1 MQVRTRFGEANPVV
15 ACSARGD
22 VTHTHASASGCRQRR
37 LPVFDAMKRTTAIFQ
52 MHVIGIRIMF

>member
-1 MQVRTRFGEANPVV
+1 MQVRTRFGKANPVV

-37 LPVFDAMKRTTAIFQ
+37 LPVFDALKRTTAIFQ
-52 MHVIGIRIMF
+52 IR